1 MYLLPSYE
9 WLHMKLSV
17 VQNYATVFCYN
28 CESILKMKLN
38 LSSQKVID
46 KIKVVLQTSSNSIN
60 SIRSYLCSIHRLEDI
75 KSYTWRYST
84 LCIVISMTASALKSF
99 QPDIHVGKVKL
110 TNSFVIHLRQNAL
123 FYKYGKDNICMIV
136 SFHNINCE
144 SNLCF
149 IFSIRARHLLRPYYI
164 GELYLVLNQMLLGY
178 LIKQNKF

>member
-1 MYLLPSYE
+1 MYLLMAYE
-9 WLHMKLSV
+9 WLHTKLSV
-17 VQNYATVFCYN
+17 VQNYASVFCYN
-28 CESILKMKLN
+28 KKSILRMKFN
-38 LSSQKVID
+38 KSQNVFPSQKVID
-46 KIKVVLQTSSNSIN
+46 KIEVVLQTSSNSIN

-75 KSYTWRYST
+75 KSYTRRYNN
-84 LCIVISMTASALKSF
+84 LCIVLSMTASALKSF

-164 GELYLVLNQMLLGY
+164 GELYLV
-178 LIKQNKF
+178 

>member
-1 MYLLPSYE
+1 
-9 WLHMKLSV
+9 
-17 VQNYATVFCYN
+17 
-28 CESILKMKLN
+28 
-38 LSSQKVID
+38 
-46 KIKVVLQTSSNSIN
+46 
-60 SIRSYLCSIHRLEDI
+60 
-75 KSYTWRYST
+75 
-84 LCIVISMTASALKSF
+84 MTASALKSF

-178 LIKQNKF
+178 LIKHKKYLMSSFAIRNSLDLKLRSCNMMIVNL

>member
-1 MYLLPSYE
+1 MYCRLL
-9 WLHMKLSV
+9 
-17 VQNYATVFCYN
+17 
-28 CESILKMKLN
+28 
-38 LSSQKVID
+38 
-46 KIKVVLQTSSNSIN
+46 SNSIH
-60 SIRSYLCSIHRLEDI
+60 SIRSYSCSFHRLENI
-75 KSYTWRYST
+75 KSYTRRYSN

-110 TNSFVIHLRQNAL
+110 TNSFVIHIRGKSR

-149 IFSIRARHLLRPYYI
+149 IFSIRARHFLRPYYI

-178 LIKQNKF
+178 LMKQNKFWCPLLQ